1 MNAPF
6 DLARLSPDDRVELTA
21 IFEEKEKRQTRRMVE
36 SMFPDT
42 GPLRREL
49 YKKHLE
55 FFEAGATKHE
65 RAFIAGNRVGKT
77 VGFGAEVVY
86 HLTGRYPH
94 WWKGR
99 RWNRPVKA
107 LASGDTH
114 ETTRDIIQLKML
126 GALSDR
132 PEQIGTGLIPWQYI
146 AGWVPRPHVKGAI
159 ELCRVK
165 HVSGGESEFYLRSF
179 EQGRAIFQGVELDIF
194 WPDEECPLDVYTE
207 GLVRTMTTDGISVL
221 TFTPLSGRTDL
232 VNQLMDPNSEAASD
246 RCVVQCGWDDV
257 PHLDEDTKQRMM
269 AKLPPHQ
276 RDARTRG
283 IPSLGAGAIYPVAE
297 EDFVIEPFALPK
309 HFRRAYGFDVGW
321 NRTAAV
327 WGAYDPDTDIQYLY
341 SEHYRAHAEPSVHV
355 AGIHARGK
363 WIPGAIDPASRG
375 RTQDDGVQL
384 LATYTALGLELAAAD
399 NAVEAGIYAVWERLS
414 TGRLKVF
421 KSLQNWLNEYRQY
434 HRDDKGKIVKVNDHL
449 MDATRYL
456 EMTGR
461 NLARV
466 EAPTYEEAEP
476 ADWRL

>member
-1 MNAPF
+1 MNGSF
-6 DLARLSPDDRVELTA
+6 DLSRLSPEDRIELA
-21 IFEEKEKRQTRRMVE
+21 GLFEEVEKRQTRRLVDT
-36 SMFPDT
+36 MFPDE

-49 YKKHLE
+49 YQKHLE
-55 FFEAGATKHE
+55 FFRAGNDKHE
-65 RAFIAGNRVGKT
+65 RAFIAANRVGKT
-77 VGFGAEVVY
+77 VGFGSEVVY

-94 WWKGR
+94 WWEGR
-99 RWNRPVKA
+99 RWDRPVKV

-114 ETTRDIIQLKML
+114 ETTRDIIQIKML

-132 PEQIGTGLIPWQYI
+132 PDQIGTGLIPWQYI

-165 HVSGGESEFYLRSF
+165 HVSGGESEFYMRSF
-179 EQGRAIFQGVELDIF
+179 EQGRVIFQGVELDIF

-207 GLVRTMTTDGISVL
+207 GVVRTMTTNGISVL
-221 TFTPLSGRTDL
+221 TFTPLQGRTEL
-232 VNQLMDPNSEAASD
+232 VNQLMDPLSEAAED
-246 RCVVQCGWDDV
+246 RAVIQCGWDDV
-257 PHLDEDTKQRMM
+257 PHLDEGTKKRML

-276 RDARTRG
+276 RDARSRG
-283 IPSLGAGAIYPVAE
+283 IPSLGSGAIYPVAE

-309 HFRRAYGFDVGW
+309 HWPRAYGLDVGW

-327 WGAYDPDTDIQYLY
+327 WGAWDRETDVVYLY
-341 SEHYRAHAEPSVHV
+341 SEHYRSHAEPS
-355 AGIHARGK
+355 IHAAAIHGRGK

-375 RTQDDGVQL
+375 RTQDDGQQL
-384 LATYTALGLELAAAD
+384 LVQYRDLGLELAEAD

-421 KSLQNWLNEYRQY
+421 KSLANWLAEYRGY
-434 HRDDKGKIVKVNDHL
+434 HRDEKGKIVKLNDHL
-449 MDATRYL
+449 MDATRYY
-456 EMTGR
+456 EKTGR
-461 NLARV
+461 NLGRV